1 MKYSINNL
9 NLPDFPN
16 RGIRLTL
23 ENTFLVPFGGNNVP
37 QFCNFIEGQFTGA
50 IPISRRFSFITD
62 LSLGTECLQ
71 NIQRMPNLYTTFGF
85 NLGSRLFFPQFPGDF
100 EYAPHR
106 MQGMLAVQFE
116 PWDDIT
122 IFGGKIFFTY
132 FVGAG
137 NLWTSY
143 EDVFTGFFDGMQW
156 NTGLQLG
163 VNIKKA
169 FNFFLRGGVGS
180 YGNKVVPFI
189 SFDVGTLRL

>member
-1 MKYSINNL
+1 MPELY
-9 NLPDFPN
+9 P
-16 RGIRLTL
+16 
-23 ENTFLVPFGGNNVP
+23 
-37 QFCNFIEGQFTGA
+37 
-50 IPISRRFSFITD
+50 
-62 LSLGTECLQ
+62 CLC
-71 NIQRMPNLYTTFGF
+71 F
-85 NLGSRLFFPQFPGDF
+85 NLGSRLYSPQFAGDF
-100 EYAPHR
+100 EYAPHKLQT
-106 MQGMLAVQFE
+106 MISLQFD

-122 IFGGKIFFTY
+122 ILGGKVFFSA
-132 FVGAG
+132 FLGLG

-143 EDVFTGFFDGMQW
+143 EEIVTDFFKDTQW